1 MASSKVLLLLGL
13 AFAVVLLIS
22 SEVSARELAEATE
35 ATETAKIGEATTD
48 AHHVEHHKHEK
59 KHHHHHKKHHKPGQA
74 GTVEAEAETDN

>member
-35 ATETAKIGEATTD
+35 ATETTKVGEATTD
-48 AHHVEHHKHEK
+48 VHHVEHHK

-74 GTVEAEAETDN
+74 GTVEAEDETEN

>member
-35 ATETAKIGEATTD
+35 TAKIGEATTD
-48 AHHVEHHKHEK
+48 VHHVEHHKHEK

-74 GTVEAEAETDN
+74 GTVEAEAETED